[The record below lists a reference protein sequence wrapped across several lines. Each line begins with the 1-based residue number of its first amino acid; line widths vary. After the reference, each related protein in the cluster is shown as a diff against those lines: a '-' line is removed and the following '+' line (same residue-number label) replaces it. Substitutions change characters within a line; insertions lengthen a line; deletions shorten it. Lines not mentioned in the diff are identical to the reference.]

1 MPRILFMQEGIKF
14 GLLGKN
20 FACSISDLQR
30 ERARTGSNMRISS
43 QTRLHTSSQWFYGA
57 GAYQRLSKWGT
68 ESSHTQSEGEKVV
81 SISCLYPWCLS
92 NLHSL
97 KPSLTGASLSFTVFC
112 CSAAI
117 RLLFCLLVA
126 LCCFHLQINWTFI
139 FTFFL
144 PFRFKLSHFALVT
157 WNVLQQKDEAE
168 WTDWY
173 IKRNWN
179 DKSSFLFVSRPR
191 NSLQRVF
198 ADQSSRL
205 KCPRH
210 PVWQIDVRC
219 LKYSY

>member
-30 ERARTGSNMRISS
+30 ERARTRSNMRISS

-68 ESSHTQSEGEKVV
+68 ESSHTHTQSEGEKVV

-126 LCCFHLQINWTFI
+126 LCCFHLQINQTFI
-139 FTFFL
+139 FKFFCHL
-144 PFRFKLSHFALVT
+144 DLNFPILH
-157 WNVLQQKDEAE
+157 
-168 WTDWY
+168 
-173 IKRNWN
+173 
-179 DKSSFLFVSRPR
+179 
-191 NSLQRVF
+191 
-198 ADQSSRL
+198 
-205 KCPRH
+205 
-210 PVWQIDVRC
+210 
-219 LKYSY
+219 